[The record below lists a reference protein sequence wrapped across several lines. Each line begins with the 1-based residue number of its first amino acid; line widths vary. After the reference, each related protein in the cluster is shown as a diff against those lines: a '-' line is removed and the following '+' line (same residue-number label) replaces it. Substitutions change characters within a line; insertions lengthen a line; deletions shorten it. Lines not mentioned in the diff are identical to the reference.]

1 MIVININFR
10 LVQLQFVLLMMT
22 VLFHH
27 MLIKG
32 VLMMI
37 LVKINQ
43 MVLNSILDHLHNGL
57 NGAIGASAQN
67 HVAKERKFEI
77 ENVLDMEIA

>member
-1 MIVININFR
+1 MIFNNINFR
-10 LVQLQFVLLMMT
+10 HVQLQSVLLMMT
-22 VLFHH
+22 VLLHH

-37 LVKINQ
+37 LVKINHL
-43 MVLNSILDHLHNGL
+43 VLNSILDHLHNGV
-57 NGAIGASAQN
+57 NGAIGVNAQN
-67 HVAKERKFEI
+67 HVAKGRKFEI